1 MAWSK
6 IDEGSGFIPV
16 GSSSTTV
23 TFNVALAQND
33 IVIAVFGDDDGL
45 GVADFLSSGWSTLHS
60 NAGVDPGRLVM
71 YKRMGATPDTSFSF
85 DQDGQVRTAYVW
97 QVWRGADT
105 TTAIDATA
113 TTATGASGLPDAPS
127 YTPVTNGALVFAV
140 GIQDDDD
147 ASAGLA
153 APTGYTNLLSS
164 DTGQGSTTVGATV
177 MIASKELA
185 TAAAENP
192 AAFTGGSGN
201 DAWAAITFA
210 LRPAASGAQSITG
223 ALFTNS
229 QTFYGAT
236 VGRGAVNIDG
246 ALVTNIQ
253 TFYGAAITAT
263 YGITGAKFD
272 NSQTFYA
279 ATVTP
284 GSVDIAGALFTSGQT
299 FYQATVAPGAVDIA
313 GSLYTNTQTFYGASI
328 VQDGA
333 DQTITAALYT
343 NAQAFFEATV
353 AVGAVDIAAE
363 LFTNEQVFFGAT
375 VSPVSAQTQQR
386 GDDAPSGRNRFYVT
400 RHYYVIG
407 QPESRKQRK
416 AKPRKPVTQAVV
428 EEAISTLP
436 QWAAVQFTPA
446 TAMQA
451 LPSTISLNRAA
462 IDRSTETLALVDMIR
477 AELLRQ
483 AQDDED
489 DIELLLMVA

>member
-6 IDEGSGFIPV
+6 IDEGASYIPSGA
-16 GSSSTTV
+16 SSTTV

-85 DQDGQVRTAYVW
+85 DQDGQVRTAYLW

-147 ASAGLA
+147 ASSGLT
-153 APTGYTNLLSS
+153 APTGYTNLLAS
-164 DTGQGSTTVGATV
+164 DTGQASTTVGATV

-246 ALVTNIQ
+246 ALVTNAQ
-253 TFYGAAITAT
+253 TFYGATVAAS
-263 YGITGAKFD
+263 YAITGAKFD

-279 ATVTP
+279 AAVTP
-284 GSVDIAGALFTSGQT
+284 GSVDIAGALYTNSQT
-299 FYQATVAPGAVDIA
+299 FYVATVSQG
-313 GSLYTNTQTFYGASI
+313 GSA
-328 VQDGA
+328 QD
-333 DQTITAALYT
+333 ITAALFT
-343 NAQAFFEATV
+343 NVQSFFEATV
-353 AVGAVDIAAE
+353 AVGAVNIDAS
-363 LFTNEQVFFGAT
+363 LFTNEQVFFEA
-375 VSPVSAQTQQR
+375 SIDQPVTRSDR
-386 GDDAPSGRNRFYVT
+386 GDGVGSAVTSRRARLRRSSETRNANYLQAQEARAAPPVAVEAPEPPQPKRKRKAAPEPV
-400 RHYYVIG
+400 
-407 QPESRKQRK
+407 QPE
-416 AKPRKPVTQAVV
+416 PQAQVIQS
-428 EEAISTLP
+428 APAP
-436 QWAAVQFTPA
+436 QPDYADRSAE
-446 TAMQA
+446 
-451 LPSTISLNRAA
+451 RAA
-462 IDRSTETLALVDMIR
+462 IMALA
-477 AELLRQ
+477 
-483 AQDDED
+483 AQEDDED
-489 DIELLLMVA
+489 EIEVLMLLSAA